1 MIRVL
6 ELFCGTKSIGKVCD
20 ELGWESISVDL
31 ESKFNPTHL
40 CDIMDFD
47 YKQYP
52 KDYFDI
58 VWASPPCTSY
68 SHLLSC
74 WIGRKRKDG
83 TIFTKEKMELDM
95 IESDKIILKTLEI
108 INYFNSHYWFM
119 ENPQTGRL
127 KNREVVKDINFY
139 DVDYCK
145 FCDWG
150 YKKRTRIWTNRTDYE
165 PLICNND
172 CENIV
177 IVDTDGAFHTSG
189 KAIKS
194 ATRKIHSN
202 PIGDGN
208 KCKAVK
214 KQYLHKERMGT
225 SKTIKDGDK
234 IIRCNTAE
242 LREKYK
248 DFPNIQKEK
257 NAFGNGTSLEDR
269 YRIPPNLI
277 YSLFLE

>member
-58 VWASPPCTSY
+58 VWGSPPCTSY

-108 INYFNSHYWFM
+108 INYFNSEYWFM

-177 IVDTDGAFHTSG
+177 IIESKT
-189 KAIKS
+189 K
-194 ATRKIHSN
+194 R
-202 PIGDGN
+202 
-208 KCKAVK
+208 
-214 KQYLHKERMGT
+214 QYLHKERMGT

-248 DFPNIQKEK
+248 DYPNIQKEK